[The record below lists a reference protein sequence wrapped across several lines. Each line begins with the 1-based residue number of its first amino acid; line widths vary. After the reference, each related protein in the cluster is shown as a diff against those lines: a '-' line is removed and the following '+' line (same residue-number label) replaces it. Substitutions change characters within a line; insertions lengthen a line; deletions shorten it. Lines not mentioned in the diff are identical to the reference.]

1 MKATQSTV
9 VSPTARQRWTRMRPL
24 VIIIFL
30 GLLFVIATALI
41 PRYEKDSETLS
52 PNNPG
57 NSGAQALVQTL
68 RHHGIKVVKVTSAR
82 ELIARSTP
90 DSTAVIT
97 YPGYMPDATAK
108 AIDEKVH
115 RVVYL
120 LSHYGSDLDTPSV
133 EVTTS
138 KTTNATETLSAE
150 CTSEPAQKAQTLLNN
165 SGQLVT
171 TTEVGW
177 TKCFPADDA
186 YAYLEKNE
194 GDHFRAIIADG
205 AIASNQWVDSDGNAA
220 LLINAMAQ
228 KPTIYW
234 YDGSKDNVLA
244 SDTVDTLEPQ
254 WLIPILSLIG
264 IGITVIGF
272 SRGQRL
278 GRLVPEDLPSYV
290 PSSETTKGRGRLMAT
305 QKQHAHAARLLRI
318 EAVTTIAK
326 RLGIDPKAPRA
337 TLEHAL
343 AARGLLTAQVSDLLW
358 GPPPTNN
365 SELVE
370 LAEALSALT
379 QEIEYQ

>member
-9 VSPTARQRWTRMRPL
+9 VSPTVRQRWTRMRSL

-30 GLLFVIATALI
+30 GLLFIIATTLV

-57 NSGAQALVQTL
+57 SYGAQALVQTL
-68 RHHGIKVVKVTSAR
+68 RHHGVKVVKVRSAR

-97 YPGYMPDATAK
+97 YPGYLPDATAK
-108 AIDEKVH
+108 AIDEKLH

-120 LSHYGSDLDTPSV
+120 LSHYGSDLDTPSI

-138 KTTNATETLSAE
+138 KTTNATKILSAE
-150 CTSEPAQKAQTLLNN
+150 CTSEPAQKAQTLTNN

-171 TTEVGW
+171 TTEAGW
-177 TKCFPADDA
+177 TKCFPVDDA

-194 GDHFRAIIADG
+194 GDRFRAIIADG
-205 AIASNQWVDSDGNAA
+205 DIASNQWVDSDGNAA
-220 LLINAMAQ
+220 LVINAMAQ

-244 SDTVDTLEPQ
+244 SDTVDTLQPE
-254 WLIPILSLIG
+254 WLIPILLLIG

-290 PSSETTKGRGRLMAT
+290 PSSETTK
-305 QKQHAHAARLLRI
+305 KQHAHAARLLRI
-318 EAVTTIAK
+318 ETVTIIAK

-343 AARGLLTAQVSDLLW
+343 AARGLLTAQVSNLLW

>member
-9 VSPTARQRWTRMRPL
+9 VSPTVRQRWTRMRPL

-57 NSGAQALVQTL
+57 SYGAQALVQTL
-68 RHHGIKVVKVTSAR
+68 RHHGVKVVKVRSAR

-97 YPGYMPDATAK
+97 YPGRLPDATAQ
-108 AIDEKVH
+108 AIDEKLH

-120 LSHYGSDLDTPSV
+120 LSHYGLDLDTPSV

-138 KTTNATETLSAE
+138 KTTKSTKILSAE
-150 CTSEPAQKAQTLLNN
+150 CASEPAQKAQTLLNE

-171 TTEVGW
+171 TTEAGW
-177 TKCFPADDA
+177 TKCFPVDDA

-194 GDHFRAIIADG
+194 GDRFRAIIADG
-205 AIASNQWVDSDGNAA
+205 AIASNQWIDSDGNAA
-220 LLINAMAQ
+220 LVINAMAQ

-234 YDGSKDNVLA
+234 YDGSEDNVL
-244 SDTVDTLEPQ
+244 
-254 WLIPILSLIG
+254 
-264 IGITVIGF
+264 GF

-278 GRLVPEDLPSYV
+278 GGLVPEDLPSYV
-290 PSSETTKGRGRLMAT
+290 PSSETTKGRGRLMAS

-318 EAVTTIAK
+318 EAVTIVAK

-343 AARGLLTAQVSDLLW
+343 AARGLLTEHVSDLLW
-358 GPPPTNN
+358 GPAPTNN

>member
-1 MKATQSTV
+1 
-9 VSPTARQRWTRMRPL
+9 
-24 VIIIFL
+24 
-30 GLLFVIATALI
+30 
-41 PRYEKDSETLS
+41 
-52 PNNPG
+52 
-57 NSGAQALVQTL
+57 
-68 RHHGIKVVKVTSAR
+68 
-82 ELIARSTP
+82 
-90 DSTAVIT
+90 
-97 YPGYMPDATAK
+97 
-108 AIDEKVH
+108 
-115 RVVYL
+115 
-120 LSHYGSDLDTPSV
+120 
-133 EVTTS
+133 
-138 KTTNATETLSAE
+138 
-150 CTSEPAQKAQTLLNN
+150 
-165 SGQLVT
+165 
-171 TTEVGW
+171 
-177 TKCFPADDA
+177 
-186 YAYLEKNE
+186 
-194 GDHFRAIIADG
+194 
-205 AIASNQWVDSDGNAA
+205 
-220 LLINAMAQ
+220 MAQ

-244 SDTVDTLEPQ
+244 SDKVDTLEPQ

>member
-1 MKATQSTV
+1 M
-9 VSPTARQRWTRMRPL
+9 
-24 VIIIFL
+24 
-30 GLLFVIATALI
+30 
-41 PRYEKDSETLS
+41 
-52 PNNPG
+52 
-57 NSGAQALVQTL
+57 
-68 RHHGIKVVKVTSAR
+68 
-82 ELIARSTP
+82 
-90 DSTAVIT
+90 IT

-138 KTTNATETLSAE
+138 KTTSATETLSAE

-264 IGITVIGF
+264 IGITVNDWDVWSPKICPLMSLHQRQRRAADVSWQRRSNMLMRRASCA
-272 SRGQRL
+272 SR
-278 GRLVPEDLPSYV
+278 P
-290 PSSETTKGRGRLMAT
+290 
-305 QKQHAHAARLLRI
+305 
-318 EAVTTIAK
+318 
-326 RLGIDPKAPRA
+326 
-337 TLEHAL
+337 
-343 AARGLLTAQVSDLLW
+343 
-358 GPPPTNN
+358 
-365 SELVE
+365 
-370 LAEALSALT
+370 
-379 QEIEYQ
+379 

>member
-1 MKATQSTV
+1 
-9 VSPTARQRWTRMRPL
+9 MRPL

-41 PRYEKDSETLS
+41 PRYQKDSETLS

-57 NSGAQALVQTL
+57 DSGAQALVQTL
-68 RHHGIKVVKVTSAR
+68 RHHGIKVVKVSSAR

-138 KTTNATETLSAE
+138 KTTKATKTLSAE

-171 TTEVGW
+171 TTEAGW
-177 TKCFPADDA
+177 TKCFPADNSYA

-194 GDHFRAIIADG
+194 GDRFRAIIADG

-244 SDTVDTLEPQ
+244 SDKLDTLEPQ

-318 EAVTTIAK
+318 ETVTTIAK

-343 AARGLLTAQVSDLLW
+343 AARGLLTARVSDLLW
-358 GPPPTNN
+358 GPAPTNN

>member
-1 MKATQSTV
+1 MKV
-9 VSPTARQRWTRMRPL
+9 R
-24 VIIIFL
+24 
-30 GLLFVIATALI
+30 
-41 PRYEKDSETLS
+41 
-52 PNNPG
+52 
-57 NSGAQALVQTL
+57 
-68 RHHGIKVVKVTSAR
+68 SAR

-97 YPGYMPDATAK
+97 YPGYLPDATAK
-108 AIDEKVH
+108 AIDEKLH

-138 KTTNATETLSAE
+138 KTTNATRILSAE
-150 CTSEPAQKAQTLLNN
+150 CASEPAQKAQTLTNY

-171 TTEVGW
+171 TTEDGW
-177 TKCFPADDA
+177 TKCFPVDDA

-194 GDHFRAIIADG
+194 GNRFRAIIADG

-220 LLINAMAQ
+220 LVINAMAQ

-244 SDTVDTLEPQ
+244 SDTVDTLQPE
-254 WLIPILSLIG
+254 WLIPVLLLIG

-290 PSSETTKGRGRLMAT
+290 PSSETTKGRGRLMAS

-318 EAVTTIAK
+318 DAVTTIAK

-343 AARGLLTAQVSDLLW
+343 AARGLLTEHVSDLLW
-358 GPPPTNN
+358 GPAPTNN

>member
-138 KTTNATETLSAE
+138 KTTSATETLSAE

-165 SGQLVT
+165 SGQLLT

-177 TKCFPADDA
+177 TKSFPAHDA
-186 YAYLEKNE
+186 YAYLE
-194 GDHFRAIIADG
+194 
-205 AIASNQWVDSDGNAA
+205 
-220 LLINAMAQ
+220 
-228 KPTIYW
+228 
-234 YDGSKDNVLA
+234 
-244 SDTVDTLEPQ
+244 
-254 WLIPILSLIG
+254 
-264 IGITVIGF
+264 
-272 SRGQRL
+272 
-278 GRLVPEDLPSYV
+278 
-290 PSSETTKGRGRLMAT
+290 
-305 QKQHAHAARLLRI
+305 
-318 EAVTTIAK
+318 
-326 RLGIDPKAPRA
+326 
-337 TLEHAL
+337 
-343 AARGLLTAQVSDLLW
+343 
-358 GPPPTNN
+358 
-365 SELVE
+365 
-370 LAEALSALT
+370 
-379 QEIEYQ
+379 